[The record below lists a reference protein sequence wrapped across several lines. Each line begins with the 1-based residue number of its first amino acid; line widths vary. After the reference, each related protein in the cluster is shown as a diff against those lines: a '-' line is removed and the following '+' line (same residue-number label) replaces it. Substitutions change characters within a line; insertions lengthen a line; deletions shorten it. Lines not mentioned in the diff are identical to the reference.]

1 MILSYLSGKTR
12 CSHILFVQCLRRSFD
27 FSLILYRLEKKLVD
41 IREEKLALEKQE
53 NEQKKRR
60 AEKVNVFAA
69 SFDAVFRIRL
79 FFLLTDVNKWVDND
93 VLDLKKNIA
102 VCRH

>member
-1 MILSYLSGKTR
+1 MILSYLFGKTH
-12 CSHILFVQCLRRSFD
+12 CSHMLFIQCLRRNVD
-27 FSLILYRLEKKLVD
+27 FSFILYRLEKKLVD

-69 SFDAVFRIRL
+69 SFDACFRIR
-79 FFLLTDVNKWVDND
+79 FFYF
-93 VLDLKKNIA
+93 
-102 VCRH
+102 